1 MGKYRAQHY
10 IPQFYL
16 KKYLDKT
23 VVPPY
28 EPYLWVHTPD
38 DQPKAKA
45 PKNVAHGNGY
55 YNVRTDDGEVSQELE
70 HAFSLFEGEAGKILH
85 NITINNKSITIHEKA
100 LLSEFIYYMHTRVPN
115 FRENVN
121 RFTSD
126 ISKMIMQVASAHP
139 EYLHGVL
146 KEVDRLNGEEND
158 HDIDGLIEFIQSDRY
173 TIEVPQERSIQLMID
188 LAEKIS
194 EVIFNMRWEFLIAP
208 SGVYF
213 VTSDNPVVLLNPKN
227 TSNFFGDGFRSSP
240 SVEMTF
246 PLSPK
251 CCLLG
256 TWPKGKERYK
266 LVTSERVR
274 AINLRTC
281 NSSSK
286 HVYSCTKV
294 LQLPRQ

>member
-1 MGKYRAQHY
+1 
-10 IPQFYL
+10 
-16 KKYLDKT
+16 
-23 VVPPY
+23 VVPPH

-55 YNVRTDDGEVSQELE
+55 YNIRTDDGGVSKELE
-70 HAFSLFEGEAGKILH
+70 HAFSRFEGEAAKIFY
-85 NITINNKSITIHEKA
+85 NITIKNKSITVHEKA
-100 LLSEFIYYMHTRVPN
+100 LLSEFIYFMHTRVPN

-121 RFTSD
+121 RFTSE
-126 ISKMIMQVASAHP
+126 ISKKMMQVAIAQP

-146 KEVDRLNGEEND
+146 NEVDRRNGEEND
-158 HDIDGLIEFIQSDRY
+158 HDIDGLIDFIQSDRY
-173 TIEVPQERSIQLMID
+173 TIEVPQERRIQLMID
-188 LAEKIS
+188 MAEKIS

-208 SGVYF
+208 TGVYF
-213 VTSDNPVVLLNPKN
+213 VTSDNPVVLLDLKN

-246 PLSPK
+246 PLSPQY
-251 CCLLG
+251 CLLG
-256 TWPKGKERYK
+256 TWRNGKERYK
-266 LVTSERVR
+266 LVTSERVK

-286 HVYSCTKV
+286 HVYSCVKV